1 MSRRN
6 YNNYSKN
13 NVQEEQTVVDELEVA
28 QDVET
33 TATEVEETVIAAPE
47 APEAPAVVE
56 VMQMSPATH
65 NTGVVCNCAKLN
77 VREQPEVSSRIA
89 CIVNAGSELVVYDG
103 NHGNFYKVCTAS
115 GIEGYCVKDY
125 VSLK

>member
-1 MSRRN
+1 MSRTN

-13 NVQEEQTVVDELEVA
+13 NVQEEQSVVEELEVA

-33 TATEVEETVIAAPE
+33 TATEVEETIVAAPE
-47 APEAPAVVE
+47 APEVVE

-65 NTGVVCNCAKLN
+65 NTGVVYNCSKLN
-77 VREQPEVSSRIA
+77 IREMPEVSSRVA
-89 CIVNAGSELVVYDG
+89 CIVNADSELVVYDG
-103 NHGNFYKVCTAS
+103 SYGDFYKVCTAS
-115 GIEGYCVKDY
+115 GIEGYCMKDY